1 MIQAKALDAKIAQLL
16 AVLYERRFIQL
27 RALTLTK
34 LLNKNPY
41 LYRAVGIQRPD
52 HLLEGLLNARISSSD
67 ETIFGNEFFEP
78 LALWAAQNAKI
89 EGRHASIGAG
99 AGQDI
104 SIESATEYFAI
115 SVKSGKNIFNSQSDK
130 GQKAE
135 FEQLEARLKKLKKAF
150 HKIVGFGYGRQTQ
163 PKTPKSVRKI
173 AGQEFWQLLTGESD
187 FYVRIA
193 DAISSPAMAH
203 KEAFD
208 KELLKK
214 HSELLR
220 QFMLEYVE
228 ADGSVRWQKVVE
240 FNSASA
246 KPSRKKHTD
255 NAAF

>member
-89 EGRHASIGAG
+89 KGRNASIGAG

-135 FEQLEARLKKLKKAF
+135 FEQLEARLKK
-150 HKIVGFGYGRQTQ
+150 T
-163 PKTPKSVRKI
+163 
-173 AGQEFWQLLTGESD
+173 
-187 FYVRIA
+187 
-193 DAISSPAMAH
+193 
-203 KEAFD
+203 
-208 KELLKK
+208 
-214 HSELLR
+214 
-220 QFMLEYVE
+220 
-228 ADGSVRWQKVVE
+228 
-240 FNSASA
+240 
-246 KPSRKKHTD
+246 
-255 NAAF
+255 